1 MLLLASIALAVE
13 PPPPIVN
20 GSTTS
25 DFPQVVTL
33 FAVDRNGYGGNFCS
47 GTLIAPT
54 WVLTA
59 AHCVEAMSSDFR
71 GYDLYVVAGSD
82 LDSNRGI
89 TEYVQAASWAEH
101 PRYDAVNL
109 QNDIGIVELTSRM
122 AMDFMPVNKD
132 AISSRDMGDDYR
144 YVGWG
149 ITSDNAQDS
158 TKKRTADLPAY
169 DYDGQVL
176 YASDPT
182 DQQNVCSGDSG
193 GAGLEMLSGGGY
205 ELAAV
210 NSFVFSPDGDRTP
223 CVGGA
228 TGGTRVDAYISWIEG
243 YTPVYNAAELAASG
257 GGGGGG
263 TDTGGGGG
271 TDTGGGGG
279 TDTGTT
285 DTGGAD
291 TGSTDVPTGSAG
303 DTDLGD
309 PALPDEVGEDYA
321 GTKGLGC
328 ATAPVHVGPLVGPLT
343 PARSPGTLPSGA
355 GWLAAGLALLVRRRR

>member
-1 MLLLASIALAVE
+1 MLLLASIALAAE
-13 PPPPIVN
+13 HPPPIVN
-20 GSTTS
+20 GTTTS

-33 FAVDRNGYGGNFCS
+33 VAVDRDGYGGNFCS

-59 AHCVEAMSSDFR
+59 AHCVEAMSSDYR
-71 GYDLYVVAGSD
+71 GYDLYVVAGND
-82 LDSNRGI
+82 LDSSRGI

-132 AISSRDMGDDYR
+132 AISNRDMGDDYR

-149 ITSDNAQDS
+149 ITSDNAQDG

-169 DYDGQVL
+169 DYDAQFL
-176 YASDPT
+176 YAYDPT

-193 GAGLEMLSGGGY
+193 GAGLELLSGGGY

-210 NSFVFSPDGDRTP
+210 NSFVFSPDGDRAP

-228 TGGTRVDAYISWIEG
+228 TGGMRVDVYISWIEG
-243 YTPVYNAAELAASG
+243 YTPVYNAAELASSGG

-263 TDTGGGGG
+263 TDTGG
-271 TDTGGGGG
+271 GGGGG

-303 DTDLGD
+303 VTDLGD

-328 ATAPVHVGPLVGPLT
+328 ASVPGSL
-343 PARSPGTLPSGA
+343 PAGA